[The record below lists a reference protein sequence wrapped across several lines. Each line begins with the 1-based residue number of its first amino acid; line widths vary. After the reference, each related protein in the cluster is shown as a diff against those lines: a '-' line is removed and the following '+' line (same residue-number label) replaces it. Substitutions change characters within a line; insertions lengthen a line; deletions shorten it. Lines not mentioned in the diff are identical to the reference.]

1 MLRHNDL
8 RILAVEDEANL
19 LQLVTAYLEQEGFS
33 VKGATNGRE
42 ALQHFR
48 DWRPHLLILDRMLP
62 DISGEEVCRQIR
74 RESDIPILML
84 TAKAGEDHLVE
95 GLSLG
100 ADDYV
105 TKPFSPKEVM
115 ARVRALLRR
124 SRADRLPQAEEF
136 RFDEDRLIIRV
147 ARQEVLK
154 DGEPVSL
161 TAAEFRLLV
170 TLARRPGM
178 AYTRGQLIDKAMGD
192 DFDGYDRTID
202 THIKNLRQKL
212 EDQPRQPRYIVTV
225 FGTGYKFGVEA

>member
-1 MLRHNDL
+1 MLSNENI
-8 RILAVEDEANL
+8 RILAVEDEAGL
-19 LQLVTAYLEQEGFS
+19 LKLVVAYLEQEGFA
-33 VKGATNGRE
+33 VKGAVTGRE
-42 ALQHFR
+42 ALQTFK
-48 DWRPHLLILDRMLP
+48 DWQPHLLVLDRMLP

-136 RFDEDRLIIRV
+136 RFDGDRLVIRV

-154 DGEPVSL
+154 AGEPISL
-161 TAAEFRLLV
+161 TTAEFRILV
-170 TLARRPGM
+170 TLARRPGI
-178 AYTRGQLIDKAMGD
+178 AYTRAQLIDKAMGE

-202 THIKNLRQKL
+202 VHIKNLRQKL
-212 EDQPRQPRYIVTV
+212 EDKPKQPRYIVTV
-225 FGTGYKFGVEA
+225 FGTGYKFGVES